1 MKKASEL
8 GLFITESK
16 GAVFLTRKKLLILED
31 PEGAVI
37 DLEDFV
43 ASSEKMGS
51 FPLLVIEDEAERLAE
66 SKYPQ
71 WFTDYEEGGR
81 KRAFANGYKAH
92 QKAHPY
98 SESDLRKAMNFAFD
112 FENSKLSQEIIFD
125 RYGIGNSDSMN
136 TYQAN
141 EALIQS
147 LSKKELYIETQ
158 PVKQSRFIST
168 AMHKYE
174 PKIENGQLKAVWR

>member
-8 GLFITESK
+8 GLFVTESK

-31 PEGAVI
+31 PEGVVI

-51 FPLLVIEDEAERLAE
+51 FPLLVIEDEVEKLSE
-66 SKYPQ
+66 S
-71 WFTDYEEGGR
+71 
-81 KRAFANGYKAH
+81 ANGYALFGKPLGEKYLAFNEGF
-92 QKAHPY
+92 KSGY
-98 SESDLRKAMNFAFD
+98 NKRSETHKYTEED
-112 FENSKLSQEIIFD
+112 IILFCAYVD
-125 RYGIGNSDSMN
+125 NYYAN
-136 TYQAN
+136 TQN
-141 EALIQS
+141 TFKS
-147 LSKKELYIETQ
+147 LSELLKNWGISRKKELYIETR

-174 PKIENGQLKAVWR
+174 PKIENGQLKAIWK